1 MTAQPRSVFTAI
13 RREIYL
19 AGCWTAYRFQLALEA
34 GRLEPIFIVVRYRGV
49 RGMRRASKNA
59 STSRADHLTSRH
71 SELQLPK
78 FGRQLASRESICRSC
93 DQGPKSPFLHPAV
106 HAVDA
111 GETGLCSLLGYVYRP
126 CLESP
131 AFVGNS
137 H

>member
-59 STSRADHLTSRH
+59 SASRADHLTSRH

-93 DQGPKSPFLHPAV
+93 DQGRRLT
-106 HAVDA
+106 D
-111 GETGLCSLLGYVYRP
+111 
-126 CLESP
+126 
-131 AFVGNS
+131 
-137 H
+137 